1 MAILSIA
8 RDWGPNVSIV
18 RIETDDPI
26 ETIVLGGWLITA
38 ANAAD
43 IEELNNGPF
52 EWKSND
58 FVVVAYP
65 SGVPTVLAHGLFSIF
80 PAFDSLNPIAPLY
93 SNLQNITAHAGGGQP
108 NATGLNLGI
117 NVVTTVATTADSVVL
132 PDDVLGN
139 TVIVHNVGAN
149 SCNVF
154 PFLGDAI
161 NALAVNTA
169 IALAANS
176 RAIFIGTQI
185 TKWASF
191 INP

>member
-26 ETIVLGGWLITA
+26 ETIVLQNWISD
-38 ANAAD
+38 NAAD
-43 IEELNNGPF
+43 IEALNNGPF
-52 EWKSND
+52 EWKAND
-58 FVVVAYP
+58 CVLVAYP
-65 SGVPTVLAHGLFSIF
+65 SGVVNVLAHAIFSIF
-80 PAFDSLNPIAPLY
+80 PAFDSLNPTANLY

-108 NATGLNLGI
+108 NATGLAIGI

-149 SCNVF
+149 ACNIF
-154 PFLGDAI
+154 PFLGDYINSLAI
-161 NALAVNTA
+161 NTA
-169 IALAANS
+169 ISLPAGS
-176 RAIFIGTQI
+176 RAIFIGTQ
-185 TKWASF
+185 TLKWASF